1 MAFYYNAEL
10 STSTRDLIRFHL
22 EDIAEDNG
30 PLPDGGNFSNEELD
44 ALLTMYTD
52 WECVVAAGFERLASA
67 WASKPVFGPG
77 ELSTIHVDTGRKYE
91 RLAAAWRE
99 RCVNASAGE
108 GLGYAEI
115 VDTSGRPTG
124 ESYEP
129 IFTRADFGLER
140 GARR

>member
-1 MAFYYNAEL
+1 MAFTYNTAL
-10 STSTRDLIRFHL
+10 DSDSRDLIRFHL
-22 EDIAEDNG
+22 GDTTADNG
-30 PLPDGGNFSNEELD
+30 PLPDGANFSDEELD
-44 ALLTMYTD
+44 ALLALYTD

-91 RLAAAWRE
+91 RLATTWRE
-99 RCVNASAGE
+99 RCENASAGG

-115 VDTSGRPTG
+115 LDSSGLSTG

-129 IFTRADFGLER
+129 IFQRADFGLER